1 MLRITLLYVTSKSKE
16 EAKKISNAVI
26 EESLAACSNII
37 GEINSIFN
45 WENRICNET
54 EIAFLLK
61 TSPDK
66 THALTER
73 IIELHSYEVPCIIE
87 IPVNIGNKKF
97 FQWVIDQ
104 TKI

>member
-1 MLRITLLYVTSKSKE
+1 MPRITLLYVTSKSEE
-16 EAKKISNAVI
+16 EARKISNAVI

-45 WENRICNET
+45 WESRICNET

-61 TSPDK
+61 TSPKK
-66 THALTER
+66 THALTQR

-87 IPVNIGNKKF
+87 IPVNLGNKDF
-97 FQWVIDQ
+97 LQWVLDQ